1 MECMRHGPSE
11 KIETKGKMKLFHKNR
26 QKWSESQA
34 QIKQDVSTI
43 SQLQKDW
50 KRYQLFCEI
59 SMSARSHL
67 PLGRKQSYMLNFTSQ
82 ETGNYLWN
90 SLCPEMIKK
99 TGGIQKGTGQ
109 ISNPR
114 RASRKA
120 GPQLN
125 MGCHEARDGRL
136 RPSLH
141 LTGAWV
147 GRGLKAREGGEE
159 TAEQPTCSCALPSL
173 PSTCCRQSRGGAG
186 NQTARVMSRS

>member
-11 KIETKGKMKLFHKNR
+11 KIETKGKMKFFHKNR

-99 TGGIQKGTGQ
+99 LEEFRKEQDKFQ
-109 ISNPR
+109 ILEELP
-114 RASRKA
+114 
-120 GPQLN
+120 
-125 MGCHEARDGRL
+125 GRL
-136 RPSLH
+136 
-141 LTGAWV
+141 
-147 GRGLKAREGGEE
+147 GLSWTWAAMKQEMAVCDPPCTSQGPGWGGGWKLGKEGEE
-159 TAEQPTCSCALPSL
+159 TAEQPTCGCAVPSL
-173 PSTCCRQSRGGAG
+173 PSACCRQSRGGAG